1 MWSSLS
7 PVSEPPQDTRP
18 VTITHPYL
26 VDMQRGR
33 NTVASCLTVPDILD
47 SESED
52 RRSQSKVSFAL
63 IKDEPASTVD
73 LGYSETHART
83 VASLDVVRDAMLKTG
98 SLGTTPVHSP
108 GFTDIVNIRG
118 MKTDEKPT
126 KRCEVR
132 RPDMSAMASTVHIK
146 SQQMSPPVRQQTTG
160 KSHHHSSHSHSKH
173 RPPNLNLG
181 AGGSGSG
188 RSHLQ
193 PPQAS
198 GTYLHAGLPLYLS
211 TPTIAEHHRYGVL
224 PNHVQLFLI
233 LFLCQLWSCLFCLKG
248 TRFYH
253 NIDLSIS
260 LYLLQSN
267 FTFLYGF

>member
-1 MWSSLS
+1 M
-7 PVSEPPQDTRP
+7 T
-18 VTITHPYL
+18 VTNTYV

-33 NTVASCLTVPDILD
+33 NTVASCLTMPDILD
-47 SESED
+47 SESDD

-98 SLGTTPVHSP
+98 SLGTTPVDSP
-108 GFTDIVNIRG
+108 GFTDIVNVRG
-118 MKTDEKPT
+118 LKTDEKPT

-132 RPDMSAMASTVHIK
+132 RPTARDIDMSAMASTVHVK
-146 SQQMSPPVRQQTTG
+146 SQQMSPPVRQQTAA
-160 KSHHHSSHSHSKH
+160 KSSSGQHHHSSHSHSKH

-181 AGGSGSG
+181 VGGSGAG

-224 PNHVQLFLI
+224 PNHVQPLFLD
-233 LFLCQLWSCLFCLKG
+233 LFCLKG
-248 TRFYH
+248 ASFYH
-253 NIDLSIS
+253 NTDFSIFLNLLLSNI
-260 LYLLQSN
+260 YVLLWILN
-267 FTFLYGF
+267 NLERYYA